1 MTEVTEKQ
9 NGAGDAAKV
18 ATKPT
23 VSFIMLIKK
32 LVGTACRDF
41 ATANK

>member
-18 ATKPT
+18 AAKPT
-23 VSFIMLIKK
+23 VRFIMLIN
-32 LVGTACRDF
+32 GI
-41 ATANK
+41 